1 MSARRPKKRSKKSTA
16 LVEGDLDGAEAF
28 THVTVTTI
36 TRSGATITKE
46 VLVPLVPVIEE
57 RDNTPFHAEEPIDFA
72 GHSQNIDYEQ
82 PDPPRARRTQRDYVK
97 QFVDR
102 VGDLLQ
108 ASLSRETWPEHQQRC
123 MECPERRWS
132 VWRCIDCTLSR
143 PVCRRCMR
151 HTHTQSPFHRI
162 ERWTGDS
169 FRRAALWEVGT
180 YVLVPHD
187 GPKPICEGLE
197 FQRGFL
203 ERLQINTD
211 NEEDLKLGQMR
222 ERWTSASAS
231 ASASSSASGPDED
244 AKMGDVEQD
253 TWEQDNL
260 SDTEFFKW
268 LDASREQAEEVLDEF
283 MDGEDAEDGE
293 RAEQDVRGFHP
304 YLGAISGTG
313 VHNADADADRDL
325 DTATEVDAES
335 HTRADADP
343 AVDVIMPWTAPRRPG
358 ADALNNTY
366 VRPRRHGPGG
376 IPTTACKLYTHS
388 NAVHG
393 APHGLFSALQSGA
406 QSLGL
411 TRPIGNSEIVNLYN
425 EFRRMSRLWRWMKK
439 LKWAG
444 YGHNKQDPLNP
455 PAGSLANFC
464 PTCPQPG
471 RNLPQDWKNDPN
483 RWVFRVLLAGDGN
496 FKADHVRQKKD
507 ADVWL
512 IDGGGMFPKRDHYFA
527 FLARAIERF
536 TKAPCENTFRAIQ
549 NALLASKACDLT
561 GVVAMCCARH
571 GCFVPN
577 LLVDLFKG
585 EQQKNVD
592 FSFLQALTIIG
603 IEIEQGVMLIYDIVC
618 QYIIHLLDRIGV
630 HLPTGL
636 TIERA
641 IDHLHV
647 HAHKDDCFY
656 RFITT
661 FIPGAAICAGQI
673 LESLWSNLNAILP
686 TVRTATL
693 PHRAEM
699 LDDHCC
705 DSNHKK
711 MLAMTE
717 TLCSRH
723 VTATATVSKSDAYF
737 LNISSTVDAA
747 TQVAWEAE
755 VKAAEANRAGNVQ
768 SMDVY
773 AARVDDR
780 LGVDMASASA
790 SSTASVSSTASAAA
804 PGSPIELW
812 MEYALVVEETQID
825 IQDRVRRLGA
835 HPDQDD
841 LQLVERKRQ
850 TLTAML
856 VKLKRLQDNA
866 RVNGLS
872 GGYEPAVEDNEG
884 RFDEIGESPDDAD
897 ANANADGDARGQHAR
912 DSRQDLAA
920 VEREVLTLPSNGNV
934 AGDMGELE
942 IRERVKQA
950 RRHINRLRDL
960 IADISFQYS
969 HVIRN
974 APRKSNRTAA
984 QKREI
989 LRVFRVLTREDLKAS
1004 TEVLRPNEQG
1014 SSSVKL
1020 SWIWRTGC
1028 YHLFRP
1034 NEEAGT
1040 DAESHAE
1047 NVRHPDDADADPAT
1061 LLEFKRV
1068 HWLRARALNHRWH
1081 KEVVL
1086 VTYEM
1091 QWTVRYFLHQCK
1103 QWQEGADNPDVSAGA
1118 RSYAV
1123 RQIIICHHYII
1134 NELSIRYHRS
1144 SYLHPSP
1151 MADRQIRLFSVF
1163 SLQLGAD
1170 AKLHSRL
1177 QEILWYAESQF
1188 RQALLVIHT
1197 AADRHQ
1203 KWMQSALQDELKF
1216 VLMVVGQAAAVG
1228 LAINVPILVRSLAD
1242 SLMSRGPPLQFHKSM
1257 LAALDNGLD
1266 AEHPCAL
1273 VPKYACDWWNAD
1285 AEPNT
1290 DKILGFGN
1298 ISELLACHQNQHPFS
1313 AVPHLPPF
1321 PALDTATGYPP
1332 CTDCQKYCDVASDAV
1347 AELEGVLK
1355 YAEATHVSAEA
1366 SWAADMRRAQG
1377 FYLLHE
1383 SIIKKELQESTASAS
1398 NKLLGPTKIG
1408 DVSVNRKSRR
1418 VHTNAHHELERLK
1431 QLPVGSYK
1439 WTWGPELSPAEVKG
1453 LLPPPGDRK
1462 PPHSG
1467 YDESLPEGP
1476 WRNIDSS
1483 AAPTMPKLSSGDA
1496 FSTVSANIDV
1506 PPMPESDFL

>member
-1 MSARRPKKRSKKSTA
+1 
-16 LVEGDLDGAEAF
+16 
-28 THVTVTTI
+28 
-36 TRSGATITKE
+36 
-46 VLVPLVPVIEE
+46 
-57 RDNTPFHAEEPIDFA
+57 
-72 GHSQNIDYEQ
+72 
-82 PDPPRARRTQRDYVK
+82 
-97 QFVDR
+97 
-102 VGDLLQ
+102 
-108 ASLSRETWPEHQQRC
+108 
-123 MECPERRWS
+123 MECPERCWS

-151 HTHTQSPFHRI
+151 HTHTQSPFHWI
-162 ERWTGDS
+162 ECWTGDS
-169 FRRAALWEVGT
+169 FRHAALWEVGT

-203 ERLQINTD
+203 ERLQINMD
-211 NEEDLKLGQMR
+211 NEEELKLGRMR
-222 ERWTSASAS
+222 ERWTSAS

-244 AKMGDVEQD
+244 AEMGDVEQD

-260 SDTEFFKW
+260 SDAEFFKW
-268 LDASREQAEEVLDEF
+268 LDASREQPEEVLDEF

-313 VHNADADADRDL
+313 VHNADADAKRDL
-325 DTATEVDAES
+325 DAES

-366 VRPRRHGPGG
+366 VRALHVNGIHHLAMVTCNCHGEDHVAMGLVASRLLPASFTH
-376 IPTTACKLYTHS
+376 IQTLFTAPLMDYFRLCNLELK
-388 NAVHG
+388 
-393 APHGLFSALQSGA
+393 ALAYQFY
-406 QSLGL
+406 QLICRL
-411 TRPIGNSEIVNLYN
+411 TRPIGNSKIVNLYN
-425 EFRRMSRLWRWMKK
+425 EFRRMSWLWRWMKK

-444 YGHNKQDPLNP
+444 YSHNKQDPLNP

-483 RWVFRVLLAGDGN
+483 RWVFRVLLTGDGN

-512 IDGGGMFPKRDHYFA
+512 INGGGMFPKKDHYFA
-527 FLARAIERF
+527 FLARAIEQF

-577 LLVDLFKG
+577 SLVDLFKG
-585 EQQKNVD
+585 EQQKNID
-592 FSFLQALTIIG
+592 FSFLQALRIIG

-661 FIPGAAICAGQI
+661 FIPGAAICTGQI
-673 LESLWSNLNAILP
+673 LESLWSNLNAIPP

-780 LGVDMASASA
+780 LGVDMALALASA
-790 SSTASVSSTASAAA
+790 SSTASAAA

-812 MEYALVVEETQID
+812 MEYTLVVEETQID

-841 LQLVERKRQ
+841 LQLAERKRQ

-872 GGYEPAVEDNEG
+872 GGYKPAVEDNKG
-884 RFDEIGESPDDAD
+884 CFDEIGESPDDAD

-912 DSRQDLAA
+912 ESRQDLAA

-950 RRHINRLRDL
+950 RRHINRLCDL
-960 IADISFQYS
+960 IADILFQYS

-974 APRKSNRTAA
+974 APWKSNRMDA
-984 QKREI
+984 QKRVKALHNDLSFNARIYARCQSRLMTLCCDEEI

-1004 TEVLRPNEQG
+1004 TEVLRPNKQG

-1020 SWIWRTGC
+1020 SWIWRTGH
-1028 YHLFRP
+1028 YHLFHP
-1034 NEEAGT
+1034 NEEAGA

-1061 LLEFKRV
+1061 LLEFKHV

-1081 KEVVL
+1081 EEVVF

-1091 QWTVRYFLHQCK
+1091 QWTVCYFLHQCK
-1103 QWQEGADNPDVSAGA
+1103 QWQEGADDPDVSAGA

-1123 RQIIICHHYII
+1123 RQVRRWRQFADGANLVFTRTTDHY
-1134 NELSIRYHRS
+1134 
-1144 SYLHPSP
+1144 
-1151 MADRQIRLFSVF
+1151 
-1163 SLQLGAD
+1163 
-1170 AKLHSRL
+1170 
-1177 QEILWYAESQF
+1177 
-1188 RQALLVIHT
+1188 
-1197 AADRHQ
+1197 
-1203 KWMQSALQDELKF
+1203 
-1216 VLMVVGQAAAVG
+1216 
-1228 LAINVPILVRSLAD
+1228 
-1242 SLMSRGPPLQFHKSM
+1242 
-1257 LAALDNGLD
+1257 
-1266 AEHPCAL
+1266 
-1273 VPKYACDWWNAD
+1273 
-1285 AEPNT
+1285 
-1290 DKILGFGN
+1290 
-1298 ISELLACHQNQHPFS
+1298 
-1313 AVPHLPPF
+1313 
-1321 PALDTATGYPP
+1321 
-1332 CTDCQKYCDVASDAV
+1332 
-1347 AELEGVLK
+1347 
-1355 YAEATHVSAEA
+1355 
-1366 SWAADMRRAQG
+1366 
-1377 FYLLHE
+1377 
-1383 SIIKKELQESTASAS
+1383 
-1398 NKLLGPTKIG
+1398 
-1408 DVSVNRKSRR
+1408 
-1418 VHTNAHHELERLK
+1418 
-1431 QLPVGSYK
+1431 
-1439 WTWGPELSPAEVKG
+1439 LSP
-1453 LLPPPGDRK
+1453 L
-1462 PPHSG
+1462 H
-1467 YDESLPEGP
+1467 
-1476 WRNIDSS
+1476 NQ
-1483 AAPTMPKLSSGDA
+1483 
-1496 FSTVSANIDV
+1496 
-1506 PPMPESDFL
+1506 

>member
-1 MSARRPKKRSKKSTA
+1 MA
-16 LVEGDLDGAEAF
+16 
-28 THVTVTTI
+28 
-36 TRSGATITKE
+36 
-46 VLVPLVPVIEE
+46 
-57 RDNTPFHAEEPIDFA
+57 N
-72 GHSQNIDYEQ
+72 
-82 PDPPRARRTQRDYVK
+82 
-97 QFVDR
+97 
-102 VGDLLQ
+102 
-108 ASLSRETWPEHQQRC
+108 
-123 MECPERRWS
+123 
-132 VWRCIDCTLSR
+132 R

-211 NEEDLKLGQMR
+211 NVEELKLGQMR
-222 ERWTSASAS
+222 ERWMLASAP
-231 ASASSSASGPDED
+231 ASSSALGPDED

-260 SDTEFFKW
+260 SDAEFFKW
-268 LDASREQAEEVLDEF
+268 LDVSREQPEEDLDEF
-283 MDGEDAEDGE
+283 MDGEDAKDGE
-293 RAEQDVRGFHP
+293 RAKQDVRGFHP
-304 YLGAISGTG
+304 YLGTISGTG
-313 VHNADADADRDL
+313 VHNADADADADRDL

-358 ADALNNTY
+358 ANALNNTY
-366 VRPRRHGPGG
+366 VRALHVNGIHHIAMVTCNCHGEDHIAMDLVASRLLPASFTRIQTLFTAPLMDYFRLCNLELKASAYQFYQLIRH
-376 IPTTACKLYTHS
+376 
-388 NAVHG
+388 
-393 APHGLFSALQSGA
+393 
-406 QSLGL
+406 L

-425 EFRRMSRLWRWMKK
+425 EFRRMSWLWRWMKK

-471 RNLPQDWKNDPN
+471 QNLPQDWKNDPN
-483 RWVFRVLLAGDGN
+483 RWVFRVLLAGNGN

-512 IDGGGMFPKRDHYFA
+512 IDGGGKFPKRDHYFA
-527 FLARAIERF
+527 FRARAIERF
-536 TKAPCENTFRAIQ
+536 T

-577 LLVDLFKG
+577 SLVDLFKG

-592 FSFLQALTIIG
+592 FSFLQALRIIG

-656 RFITT
+656 QFITT

-673 LESLWSNLNAILP
+673 LESLWSNLNAISP
-686 TVRTATL
+686 T
-693 PHRAEM
+693 
-699 LDDHCC
+699 
-705 DSNHKK
+705 

-717 TLCSRH
+717 TLCNRH

-755 VKAAEANRAGNVQ
+755 VMAAEANCAGNVQ

-790 SSTASVSSTASAAA
+790 SST
-804 PGSPIELW
+804 GLPIELW

-872 GGYEPAVEDNEG
+872 GGYKPAVEDNEG
-884 RFDEIGESPDDAD
+884 CFDEIGESPDDA
-897 ANANADGDARGQHAR
+897 NANGDARGQHAR
-912 DSRQDLAA
+912 ESRQDLAA

-934 AGDMGELE
+934 AGDMKHGVISIGFAISSPTSRFSTH
-942 IRERVKQA
+942 IRLMTLHCDE
-950 RRHINRLRDL
+950 
-960 IADISFQYS
+960 
-969 HVIRN
+969 
-974 APRKSNRTAA
+974 
-984 QKREI
+984 EI

-1020 SWIWRTGC
+1020 SWIWRTGR

-1034 NEEAGT
+1034 NEEAGA

-1061 LLEFKRV
+1061 LLEFKHV

-1081 KEVVL
+1081 EEVVL

-1123 RQIIICHHYII
+1123 RQIK
-1134 NELSIRYHRS
+1134 LSS
-1144 SYLHPSP
+1144 SFSYG
-1151 MADRQIRLFSVF
+1151 RL
-1163 SLQLGAD
+1163 
-1170 AKLHSRL
+1170 RL
-1177 QEILWYAESQF
+1177 QEILWYAELRF

-1203 KWMQSALQDELKF
+1203 KWMQSALQDELR
-1216 VLMVVGQAAAVG
+1216 G
-1228 LAINVPILVRSLAD
+1228 LWLIA
-1242 SLMSRGPPLQFHKSM
+1242 
-1257 LAALDNGLD
+1257 
-1266 AEHPCAL
+1266 
-1273 VPKYACDWWNAD
+1273 
-1285 AEPNT
+1285 
-1290 DKILGFGN
+1290 
-1298 ISELLACHQNQHPFS
+1298 
-1313 AVPHLPPF
+1313 
-1321 PALDTATGYPP
+1321 
-1332 CTDCQKYCDVASDAV
+1332 
-1347 AELEGVLK
+1347 
-1355 YAEATHVSAEA
+1355 
-1366 SWAADMRRAQG
+1366 
-1377 FYLLHE
+1377 
-1383 SIIKKELQESTASAS
+1383 
-1398 NKLLGPTKIG
+1398 
-1408 DVSVNRKSRR
+1408 
-1418 VHTNAHHELERLK
+1418 
-1431 QLPVGSYK
+1431 
-1439 WTWGPELSPAEVKG
+1439 
-1453 LLPPPGDRK
+1453 
-1462 PPHSG
+1462 
-1467 YDESLPEGP
+1467 
-1476 WRNIDSS
+1476 
-1483 AAPTMPKLSSGDA
+1483 
-1496 FSTVSANIDV
+1496 
-1506 PPMPESDFL
+1506 

>member
-1 MSARRPKKRSKKSTA
+1 M
-16 LVEGDLDGAEAF
+16 GF
-28 THVTVTTI
+28 
-36 TRSGATITKE
+36 
-46 VLVPLVPVIEE
+46 
-57 RDNTPFHAEEPIDFA
+57 
-72 GHSQNIDYEQ
+72 
-82 PDPPRARRTQRDYVK
+82 
-97 QFVDR
+97 
-102 VGDLLQ
+102 
-108 ASLSRETWPEHQQRC
+108 
-123 MECPERRWS
+123 
-132 VWRCIDCTLSR
+132 
-143 PVCRRCMR
+143 
-151 HTHTQSPFHRI
+151 QSP
-162 ERWTGDS
+162 S
-169 FRRAALWEVGT
+169 
-180 YVLVPHD
+180 
-187 GPKPICEGLE
+187 
-197 FQRGFL
+197 
-203 ERLQINTD
+203 
-211 NEEDLKLGQMR
+211 
-222 ERWTSASAS
+222 
-231 ASASSSASGPDED
+231 
-244 AKMGDVEQD
+244 
-253 TWEQDNL
+253 
-260 SDTEFFKW
+260 
-268 LDASREQAEEVLDEF
+268 
-283 MDGEDAEDGE
+283 
-293 RAEQDVRGFHP
+293 
-304 YLGAISGTG
+304 
-313 VHNADADADRDL
+313 
-325 DTATEVDAES
+325 
-335 HTRADADP
+335 
-343 AVDVIMPWTAPRRPG
+343 
-358 ADALNNTY
+358 
-366 VRPRRHGPGG
+366 
-376 IPTTACKLYTHS
+376 
-388 NAVHG
+388 
-393 APHGLFSALQSGA
+393 
-406 QSLGL
+406 
-411 TRPIGNSEIVNLYN
+411 
-425 EFRRMSRLWRWMKK
+425 
-439 LKWAG
+439 
-444 YGHNKQDPLNP
+444 
-455 PAGSLANFC
+455 
-464 PTCPQPG
+464 
-471 RNLPQDWKNDPN
+471 
-483 RWVFRVLLAGDGN
+483 AGDGN

-536 TKAPCENTFRAIQ
+536 T

-577 LLVDLFKG
+577 SLVDLFKG
-585 EQQKNVD
+585 EQQKNVN

-673 LESLWSNLNAILP
+673 LESLWSNLNAISP

-723 VTATATVSKSDAYF
+723 VTATATVSKSDTYF

-773 AARVDDR
+773 AARVDDC
-780 LGVDMASASA
+780 LGVDMASAPA
-790 SSTASVSSTASAAA
+790 SSTASAAA

-866 RVNGLS
+866 RVNDLS
-872 GGYEPAVEDNEG
+872 GGYKPAVEDNEG

-897 ANANADGDARGQHAR
+897 ANAVKTWPR
-912 DSRQDLAA
+912 L
-920 VEREVLTLPSNGNV
+920 NGKSSHCPR
-934 AGDMGELE
+934 MGMWPV
-942 IRERVKQA
+942 IWASWK
-950 RRHINRLRDL
+950 
-960 IADISFQYS
+960 FYS

-984 QKREI
+984 QKRVKALHNDLSFNARIYARCRSQLMTLRCDEEI

-1014 SSSVKL
+1014 SSSVKR

-1040 DAESHAE
+1040 NAESHAK

-1081 KEVVL
+1081 EEVVL

-1103 QWQEGADNPDVSAGA
+1103 QWQEGADDPDVSAGA

-1123 RQIIICHHYII
+1123 RQVRRWRQFADGADLVFTRTTDHY
-1134 NELSIRYHRS
+1134 LS

-1177 QEILWYAESQF
+1177 QEILWYAESRF

-1228 LAINVPILVRSLAD
+1228 LAIDVPILR
-1242 SLMSRGPPLQFHKSM
+1242 PPSPIPR
-1257 LAALDNGLD
+1257 
-1266 AEHPCAL
+1266 EHA
-1273 VPKYACDWWNAD
+1273 
-1285 AEPNT
+1285 
-1290 DKILGFGN
+1290 
-1298 ISELLACHQNQHPFS
+1298 
-1313 AVPHLPPF
+1313 
-1321 PALDTATGYPP
+1321 
-1332 CTDCQKYCDVASDAV
+1332 
-1347 AELEGVLK
+1347 
-1355 YAEATHVSAEA
+1355 
-1366 SWAADMRRAQG
+1366 R
-1377 FYLLHE
+1377 
-1383 SIIKKELQESTASAS
+1383 
-1398 NKLLGPTKIG
+1398 
-1408 DVSVNRKSRR
+1408 
-1418 VHTNAHHELERLK
+1418 
-1431 QLPVGSYK
+1431 
-1439 WTWGPELSPAEVKG
+1439 
-1453 LLPPPGDRK
+1453 
-1462 PPHSG
+1462 
-1467 YDESLPEGP
+1467 
-1476 WRNIDSS
+1476 
-1483 AAPTMPKLSSGDA
+1483 SSGQW
-1496 FSTVSANIDV
+1496 T
-1506 PPMPESDFL
+1506 